1 MGVLYEKK
9 ERLAYFTLSRPEA
22 LNSLDPDS
30 LGQLS
35 QSLIEF
41 RDDPEVWV
49 GIVTG
54 AGERAFSAG
63 ADLREAIPR
72 MLSREAPEPWRPPAT
87 IMRGLKIYKPLIA
100 AINGVAMGGGLEM
113 ALACDIRIAAEG
125 ATLGQP
131 EVRWSLIPGWGGT
144 QRLPRMLPAA
154 KAAEMLLMGRS
165 ITAQE
170 ALRMGLVSKVV
181 PLPQLMPTATQ
192 WAQEICKLGP
202 LGVRA
207 AKEAMLR
214 GLDLTLE
221 EGLRLEQMI
230 FDSLR
235 FTEDAQEG
243 PRAFAEKR
251 PPKFT
256 GR

>member
-9 ERLAYFTLSRPEA
+9 ERLAFFTLNRPEA
-22 LNSLDPDS
+22 LNALDPPS
-30 LGQLS
+30 LEEFQKA
-35 QSLIEF
+35 LIDF

-49 GIVTG
+49 GIITG

-63 ADLREAIPR
+63 ADLVNTIPR
-72 MLSREAPEPWRPPAT
+72 MLDRDSPEPWRPPAN
-87 IMRGLKIYKPLIA
+87 IMRGLTIYKPLIA
-100 AINGVAMGGGLEM
+100 AINGAAMGGGLEV
-113 ALACDIRIAAEG
+113 ALACDIRIAVEG
-125 ATLGQP
+125 VNLGQP
-131 EVRWSLIPGWGGT
+131 EVRWSLIPGWGAT
-144 QRLPRMLPAA
+144 QRLPRMAPAA
-154 KAAEMLLMGRS
+154 KAAEMILMGRS
-165 ITAQE
+165 ITAEE
-170 ALRMGLVSKVV
+170 ALRLGLINAVV
-181 PLPQLMPTATQ
+181 PRAQLLPTATQ

-221 EGLRLEQMI
+221 EGLRLEQML

-243 PRAFAEKR
+243 PRAFAQKR
-251 PPKFT
+251 PPVFK